1 MATGIL
7 LYWTVSRAVAT
18 IAALMNH
25 PPRSVAYAA
34 LVATAA
40 LWGSSAVAARGL
52 LDALPP
58 ATLATLRWVVVV
70 VCLLP
75 FVWRER
81 AAMAAAVRDDFR
93 TYALLA
99 LLGFGPQTCL
109 VYFGLAGTTA
119 TLLGLLNSV
128 IPVLIV
134 AVLALFYGRR
144 PTALETTGLAVS
156 SLGVAVILARGDP
169 MALVTLRFSPF
180 DLLLLAGML
189 VWAFYTVKLVERPKQ
204 VSLPAF
210 VFIGAVLGLLFLAP
224 VATAEIAM
232 KGWPTITSSAALGI
246 LYLST
251 LPTLAASLLF
261 GFGVAR
267 VGAVQAGIFTHLV
280 PVFAAVLAAVFIGER
295 LHPFHGAGFLLVA
308 GGAVVCC
315 LRAAPM
321 LSSRAPSRAP
331 VKP

>member
-1 MATGIL
+1 M
-7 LYWTVSRAVAT
+7 RVAT
-18 IAALMNH
+18 IVAESMNY
-25 PPRSVAYAA
+25 PPRSIAYAA

-58 ATLATLRWVVVV
+58 VTLAMLRWLVVV

-81 AAMAAAVRDDFR
+81 AAMVAAVRDDFR
-93 TYALLA
+93 TYAVLA
-99 LLGFGPQTCL
+99 LLGFAPQTCL
-109 VYFGLAGTTA
+109 VYLGLAGTTA
-119 TLLGLLNSV
+119 TLLGLLNSA

-144 PTALETTGLAVS
+144 PTALEFGGLAVS
-156 SLGVAVILARGDP
+156 TLGVAVILARGDL
-169 MALVTLRFSPF
+169 MALVTLRFSPS
-180 DLLLLAGML
+180 DLLLLVGML

-232 KGWPTITSSAALGI
+232 KGWPTITSGTALGI

-251 LPTLAASLLF
+251 LPTLVASLLF

-280 PVFAAVLAAVFIGER
+280 PVFAATFAAVFIGER
-295 LHPFHGAGFLLVA
+295 LHLFHGAGFLLVA
-308 GGAVVCC
+308 GGALVCC

-321 LSSRAPSRAP
+321 LSSRAPARAP
-331 VKP
+331 AKP